1 MIHENTCYNVNYLKM
16 LHIINF
22 DKMQYVDHNVN
33 LTLVSV
39 YIYFNKKKKLYVCTV
54 IIEKIK

>member
-1 MIHENTCYNVNYLKM
+1 M

-22 DKMQYVDHNVN
+22 DNMQYVDHNVN

-39 YIYFNKKKKLYVCTV
+39 YIYFNKKKTNSVCTV
-54 IIEKIK
+54 IIE

>member
-1 MIHENTCYNVNYLKM
+1 M
-16 LHIINF
+16 NF

-39 YIYFNKKKKLYVCTV
+39 NIYFIKKTTLCLYCYYRVN
-54 IIEKIK
+54 